1 MWTRASHIRFVDL
14 RRRSGKKGKNV
25 CVKTD
30 EQFSNCKLNLDLIV
44 CVAVMDVVLPRVR
57 RVILESAYRNLRVGG
72 ILVLVAPRND
82 STILRRCTQDNADSD
97 GHVFANRGTHTFFH
111 NFRDQ
116 GKLLKLCERTGLRLL
131 NDMSVYRHV
140 CLLLQK

>member
-1 MWTRASHIRFVDL
+1 M
-14 RRRSGKKGKNV
+14 
-25 CVKTD
+25 
-30 EQFSNCKLNLDLIV
+30 QFSLSNLNLDLV
-44 CVAVMDVVLPRVR
+44 SCVAVMDVVLPHARKS
-57 RVILESAYRNLRVGG
+57 ILESAYRNLRVGG

-82 STILRRCTQDNADSD
+82 STILRRCTEKNAYSD
-97 GHVFANRGTHTFFH
+97 GYVFPNHGAHTFFH

-116 GKLLKLCERTGLRLL
+116 TKLIGLCERTGFRVS